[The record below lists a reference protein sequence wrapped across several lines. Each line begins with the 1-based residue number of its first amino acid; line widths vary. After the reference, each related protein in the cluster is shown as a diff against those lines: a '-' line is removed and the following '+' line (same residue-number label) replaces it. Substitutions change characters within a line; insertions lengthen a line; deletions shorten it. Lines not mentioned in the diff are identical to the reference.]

1 MLHFEKDIR
10 RVLEEAAEEL
20 GIKFEDITLEEQDQK
35 GWEHGVFRPKYRELS
50 DAEKYAVDDV
60 KTLAA
65 ELLRVVNGAAHDS
78 RCACLAR
85 TRLEEAVMWAVKS
98 IT

>member
-1 MLHFEKDIR
+1 MITEAMIDKFADDLAREVE
-10 RVLEEAAEEL
+10 RVLNEESTSYP
-20 GIKFEDITLEEQDQK
+20 DS
-35 GWEHGVFRPKYRELS
+35 VFRPKYRELTE
-50 DAEKYAVDDV
+50 DEQHAVDDV
-60 KTLAA
+60 KALAA
-65 ELLRVVNGAAHDS
+65 EILRTVDKASHDS